1 MAEGVNV
8 RFPEKLR
15 EFVEERT
22 NGFYGSVSEY
32 IGELV
37 RRDFEAEEARKWSWL
52 KSEITPGLT
61 AGEEEFVAVHPEDVI
76 NRNRQ

>member
-32 IGELV
+32 IREWV

-52 KSEITPGLT
+52 KSEVTPGPA
-61 AGEEEFVAVHPEDVI
+61 AGEEEFVTVHPEDVI
-76 NRNRQ
+76 NRDRQ